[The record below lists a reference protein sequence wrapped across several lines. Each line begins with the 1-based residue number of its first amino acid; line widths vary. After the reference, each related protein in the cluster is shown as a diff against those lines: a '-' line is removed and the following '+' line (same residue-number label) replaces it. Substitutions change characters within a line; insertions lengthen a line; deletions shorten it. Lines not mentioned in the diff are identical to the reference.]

1 MSGCLQ
7 DSFCMAYLH
16 MEMNR
21 KYNPFCGRAFFFE
34 WGAKNLF
41 KKKRQAPDADGGYKG
56 VMQALR
62 RAAHPG

>member
-1 MSGCLQ
+1 
-7 DSFCMAYLH
+7 

-41 KKKRQAPDADGGYKG
+41 KKKRQNDCDPGIPFLNEKG
-56 VMQALR
+56 TAFL
-62 RAAHPG
+62 